1 MTLAP
6 GLIRAR
12 TYGLNASPWEISL
25 VQGTASGAAPTF
37 RLYRFIQQ
45 HIKSCAWRNRWH
57 RQ

>member
-25 VQGTASGAAPTF
+25 VQGTTSRAATTF
-37 RLYRFIQQ
+37 GL
-45 HIKSCAWRNRWH
+45 
-57 RQ
+57 